1 MTQQPIA
8 LLELALV
15 GGLGAILFI
24 AGILIKM
31 FADRKNRRCT
41 SETVGKVIRHSYIGD
56 GRIAPVVEYEA
67 GGERYTYRKRFNGII
82 KVHSTRFDEPD
93 VWEDEKGYLHVRTGV
108 LSNMRQLAQ
117 TLWPV
122 GTEIEVYYDPNDPG
136 NSYVGVPVNNAV
148 LCRAF
153 LIAGAGIAALGA
165 MLYFLILNG

>member
-1 MTQQPIA
+1 MAQQQIA
-8 LLELALV
+8 LLELAFV

-24 AGILIKM
+24 TGILIKVLTE
-31 FADRKNRRCT
+31 RKNSRCT
-41 SETVGKVIRHSYIGD
+41 SKTVGKVIRHSFMGD

-67 GGERYTYRKRFNGII
+67 GGERYTCKKRFAGIK
-82 KVHSTRFDEPD
+82 KVHSTRLDEPD
-93 VWEDEKGYLHVRTGV
+93 AWEDEKGYLHVRTGI

-122 GTEIEVYYDPNDPG
+122 GTEMEVHYDPNDPG

-148 LCRAF
+148 LCRVF

-165 MLYFLILNG
+165 VLYFLILNG